1 MDLTRNRYEEKD
13 FPDLNPDTPVVLPQV
28 EVTQTE
34 EPQIS
39 GNQIRLYRLWPRV
52 SGTFKLQR
60 SLLLSSSPEPNNGL
74 SS

>member
-39 GNQIRLYRLWPRV
+39 GNQIRLYRL
-52 SGTFKLQR
+52 
-60 SLLLSSSPEPNNGL
+60 
-74 SS
+74 